1 MSWLLSALSLTRAN
15 RVVLLLLLL
24 RCLMCT
30 STGCPLLVGRYDLP
44 CNHETTLVQAILSSI
59 FRPLLSTAAS
69 KLKVPPPLGIQSYQK
84 NPCVNQACGRSG
96 CCFPCS
102 AYCHKFYRFNCPF
115 SGPIPFVLLFFPQF
129 ATWYSTL
136 ATERKLHTKNQC
148 LPILNDVS

>member
-69 KLKVPPPLGIQSYQK
+69 KLKVPPAGNPELSK
-84 NPCVNQACGRSG
+84 NPVLIKPAEGRDVAFHAPRTATNSTVLIVLFPVQFRSC
-96 CCFPCS
+96 CCFFLSLPPGI
-102 AYCHKFYRFNCPF
+102 RPLQL
-115 SGPIPFVLLFFPQF
+115 SG
-129 ATWYSTL
+129 
-136 ATERKLHTKNQC
+136 N
-148 LPILNDVS
+148 